1 MTIITIKD
9 YYLIIKL
16 FDNEDYYLIIGNRED
31 YTEGDRLC
39 PPFRLYQKSGYH
51 RPPFVKNY
59 NLLVIEKETLFQL
72 LATSRTH
79 VPRYTIV
86 ENRPV
91 LFPLAES
98 SSMQRAPVVEG
109 VVEAWTFTRAE
120 KSETAGIAGN
130 TWHWRIGP
138 TSSHRKSQRKK
149 ERKRERERDW
159 FSRIL
164 ARCGE
169 TRACV
174 CKRRRR
180 PLDSPRFNR
189 DRAPSSWPAD
199 HRVTKPLST
208 RIYWVCVGKQKRL
221 PDEMEGFVIAAESA
235 NFFTDEHSRENWF
248 ILSSLLSLFSFD
260 FSGPGLSKSTKIHR
274 YYSIL

>member
-51 RPPFVKNY
+51 HPPFVKNY

-149 ERKRERERDW
+149 ERKRERERLV
-159 FSRIL
+159 L
-164 ARCGE
+164 AYSSTLRRDASLCARGGVGRSIVPVLIE
-169 TRACV
+169 TEPPRA
-174 CKRRRR
+174 
-180 PLDSPRFNR
+180 
-189 DRAPSSWPAD
+189 
-199 HRVTKPLST
+199 
-208 RIYWVCVGKQKRL
+208 GRL
-221 PDEMEGFVIAAESA
+221 TIA
-235 NFFTDEHSRENWF
+235 
-248 ILSSLLSLFSFD
+248 
-260 FSGPGLSKSTKIHR
+260 
-274 YYSIL
+274 